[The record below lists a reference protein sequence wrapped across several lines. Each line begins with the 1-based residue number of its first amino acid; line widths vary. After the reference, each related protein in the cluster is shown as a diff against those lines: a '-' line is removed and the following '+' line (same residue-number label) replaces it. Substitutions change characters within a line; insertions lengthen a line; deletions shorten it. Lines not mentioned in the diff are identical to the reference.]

1 MQYQNRTPRTLM
13 KRVIVILLGLAML
26 VPVTAGSQ
34 VTVFVTWAFLVAA
47 TLRTHGI
54 RNMLWLPLGQ

>member
-1 MQYQNRTPRTLM
+1 M